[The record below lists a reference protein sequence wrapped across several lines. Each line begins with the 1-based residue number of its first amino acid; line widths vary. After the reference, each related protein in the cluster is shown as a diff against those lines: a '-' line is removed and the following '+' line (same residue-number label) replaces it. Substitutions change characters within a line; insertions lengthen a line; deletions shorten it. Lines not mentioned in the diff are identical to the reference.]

1 MGACLKYCVFAKV
14 WGTQYYN
21 SYNYIDCARM
31 RSETTK
37 YLNSFSPFGKI
48 KLWFLFH
55 LYLMNNL
62 RAIFYNIVY
71 KCLLADDCFPKA
83 FCRIDINQSLICH
96 LLSTLYT
103 KRGYYSVLLLSTR
116 IKYRLK
122 WNDLSLKCPENGL
135 LFILA
140 IKLDIEM
147 HFKLTRRTPDA

>member
-1 MGACLKYCVFAKV
+1 MGACLKYCAFAKV
-14 WGTQYYN
+14 SGTQYYN

-31 RSETTK
+31 PK
-37 YLNSFSPFGKI
+37 WNHKMF
-48 KLWFLFH
+48 KLVFALWAWFRFN

-103 KRGYYSVLLLSTR
+103 KRGYYSVSLLSTR